1 MTISNVPNLNADE
14 LSAYASVK
22 NISGVSDDEIR
33 EGIIRMLKDN
43 S

>member
-14 LSAYASVK
+14 LSAYALVK
-22 NISGVSDDEIR
+22 HISGVSDNEIR
-33 EGIIRMLKDN
+33 EGIIRMLKDD